1 MIRDNM
7 IDAAVFVDMHRTG
20 PGWQVQVALKK
31 KKILVGHMFWK
42 GQGDSEVYHENHPRG
57 KQGTRRDWQPVIGRK

>member
-1 MIRDNM
+1 M

-31 KKILVGHMFWK
+31 KKYLSDICSGK
-42 GQGDSEVYHENHPRG
+42 DKETQKYTTKIIQEVNKAPGE
-57 KQGTRRDWQPVIGRK
+57 IGSQ